1 MNLRSS
7 GIYFRFQMKRSQVD
21 DARGDGSCA
30 VARAEPADPRNC
42 KANGAFAEGKPD
54 DSVLSWTRPRN
65 GEPIS
70 SISPTTDRRTL
81 ADFAGVT
88 GVGECFGDYA
98 RIDVKMRAAAG
109 ASLCASGTPRD
120 WRPSY
125 PDGIY

>member
-1 MNLRSS
+1 
-7 GIYFRFQMKRSQVD
+7 MKRSQVD

-81 ADFAGVT
+81 ADIWGAILEKIRNEQKIVSL
-88 GVGECFGDYA
+88 VGIFFY
-98 RIDVKMRAAAG
+98 
-109 ASLCASGTPRD
+109 
-120 WRPSY
+120 
-125 PDGIY
+125 